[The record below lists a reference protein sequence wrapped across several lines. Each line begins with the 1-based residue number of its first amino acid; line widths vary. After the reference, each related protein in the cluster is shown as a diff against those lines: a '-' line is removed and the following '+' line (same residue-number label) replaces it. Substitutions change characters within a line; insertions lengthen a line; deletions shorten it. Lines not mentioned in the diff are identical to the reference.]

1 VVAVTTWI
9 LILSIFGGEGSAA
22 IDSIPGFDSQ
32 AACQVAG
39 RKWSDTIQAGWFEG
53 RRTSYVCVEQKLKV
67 EQ

>member
-1 VVAVTTWI
+1 MTTWI

-22 IDSIPGFDSQ
+22 VTSVPGFDSQ

-39 RKWSDTIQAGWFEG
+39 KKWADGIDAGFFSSRK
-53 RRTSYVCVEQKLKV
+53 TSYVCVEQKLKV